1 MAQIVYPF
9 PALTPDLLELARWMA
24 GYYAAPLD
32 AVIEAMIP
40 AAVRRGARPKE
51 ERYLAVAQ
59 RLTREEAAAL
69 ARRAPPQARALRLS
83 RAADPAPAKAA
94 GP

>member
-1 MAQIVYPF
+1 M
-9 PALTPDLLELARWMA
+9 TPDLLELARWMA

-32 AVIEAMIP
+32 SVIEAMIP

-51 ERYLAVAQ
+51 ERYLAVAK
-59 RLTREEAAAL
+59 RLTRRGGHRPGAPGPGAG
-69 ARRAPPQARALRLS
+69 ARFMALS
-83 RAADPAPAKAA
+83 RGPDPAPVKAA